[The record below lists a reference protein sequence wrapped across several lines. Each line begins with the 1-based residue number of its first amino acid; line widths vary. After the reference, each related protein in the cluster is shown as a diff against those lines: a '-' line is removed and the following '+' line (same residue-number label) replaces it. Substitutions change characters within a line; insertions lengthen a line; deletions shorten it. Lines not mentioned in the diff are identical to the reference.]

1 MRDVPNEPRDLPNL
15 VAVAICNRR
24 KSPLKETSRVSLE
37 VKRKQQIVT
46 CSPRL
51 VRELKK
57 GNILHINRN
66 LKEACRDETQDC
78 VNLNIRSTTNP

>member
-1 MRDVPNEPRDLPNL
+1 MRDVPNEPRNLPDL
-15 VAVAICNRR
+15 VAVAICKRR
-24 KSPLKETSRVSLE
+24 KSPLKETSRVFLE

-46 CSPRL
+46 RSPRL

-66 LKEACRDETQDC
+66 LKEAC
-78 VNLNIRSTTNP
+78 